1 MYLQNNTIF
10 SQPSW
15 SLLSNPFIKMES
27 RADIKKRKRKKKS
40 LHWILFPFFHF
51 RVDQFIAR
59 LFCFQHCYY
68 NSVLNHFP
76 KHQKSS
82 GKQQQP
88 PKIQRLQI
96 FTLLFLADLESL
108 FSFTVKKSWKKKYA
122 ECWDFPLWNSEVW
135 IGNSKYDSNTG
146 KSYLFTFM
154 DLIST
159 EKRSGTAGSETKI
172 IN

>member
-27 RADIKKRKRKKKS
+27 RADIKKRKKKVFIEFS
-40 LHWILFPFFHF
+40 F
-51 RVDQFIAR
+51 RFSTLELINSIAR
-59 LFCFQHCYY
+59 LFCFQLCYY
-68 NSVLNHFP
+68 NSILNHLP

-159 EKRSGTAGSETKI
+159 EKRSGTAGSKTKI

>member
-1 MYLQNNTIF
+1 MIATLHIPFENLQVMYLQNNTIF

-27 RADIKKRKRKKKS
+27 RADIKKRKKKVFIEFS
-40 LHWILFPFFHF
+40 FHF
-51 RVDQFIAR
+51 STLELINSIAR

-68 NSVLNHFP
+68 NSILNHFP

-96 FTLLFLADLESL
+96 FTLLFPGWFRKFIQIYREEVLE
-108 FSFTVKKSWKKKYA
+108 KKICRMLRLSIMKQWGL
-122 ECWDFPLWNSEVW
+122 D
-135 IGNSKYDSNTG
+135 
-146 KSYLFTFM
+146 
-154 DLIST
+154 
-159 EKRSGTAGSETKI
+159 R
-172 IN
+172 

>member
-1 MYLQNNTIF
+1 MIATLHIPFENLQVMYLQNNTIF

-27 RADIKKRKRKKKS
+27 RADIKKRKKKVFIEFS
-40 LHWILFPFFHF
+40 F
-51 RVDQFIAR
+51 RFSTLELINSIAR

-68 NSVLNHFP
+68 NSILNHFP

-108 FSFTVKKSWKKKYA
+108 FSFTVKKSWKKNMQNV
-122 ECWDFPLWNSEVW
+122 E
-135 IGNSKYDSNTG
+135 
-146 KSYLFTFM
+146 TFHY
-154 DLIST
+154 
-159 EKRSGTAGSETKI
+159 ETVRFG
-172 IN
+172 